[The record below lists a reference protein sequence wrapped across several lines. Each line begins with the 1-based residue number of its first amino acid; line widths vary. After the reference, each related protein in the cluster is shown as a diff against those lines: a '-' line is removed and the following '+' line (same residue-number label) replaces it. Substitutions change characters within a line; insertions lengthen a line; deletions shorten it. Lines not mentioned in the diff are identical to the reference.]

1 MKEALKAAGDQFKGT
16 DRYLLKDYEHLADD
30 EEHIIC
36 DLCGGV
42 RYIKKNS
49 AMFGK
54 DYWAVAERQGRALLP
69 VLTGCICQQK
79 ARHRISAI
87 RDGEWKDVAD
97 GKGKM
102 TNTFIE
108 GNHSDIIYNGKRYIY
123 SVPAKYRNQWIES
136 ERFWTLT
143 GDSQYGYQ
151 KVRNMLENVMMEGD
165 ITESFALYG
174 SESATALLC
183 AIRTAMITYG
193 VPCIMMDTKT
203 ILFHRSNSTPMADE
217 LESVAVLL
225 ISMNEWLSD
234 TGRGIIRDLI
244 RVRSLGGRRKTMFAT
259 EKTLEGLLEDA
270 GGELIR
276 TMSEAI
282 GKDSNLLLI
291 A

>member
-1 MKEALKAAGDQFKGT
+1 MKEALKAAGDQFRGT
-16 DRYLLKDYEHLADD
+16 DKYLLKDYEHLADD
-30 EEHIIC
+30 GEHIIC
-36 DLCGGV
+36 DLCGGI
-42 RYIKKNS
+42 RYVKKTS
-49 AMFGK
+49 KMFGK
-54 DYWAVAERQGRALLP
+54 DYWAVIERQGRALLP
-69 VLTGCICQQK
+69 VLTGCTCQQK

-102 TNTFIE
+102 TNTFVE
-108 GNHSDIIYNGKRYIY
+108 GNHSDIIYNSKRYVY
-123 SVPAKYRNQWIES
+123 SVPSKYRNQWIES
-136 ERFWTLT
+136 ERFWTLE

-151 KVRNMLENVMMEGD
+151 QVRNMVESVMMDGD
-165 ITESFALYG
+165 ITECFALYG
-174 SESATALLC
+174 SETATALLC

-203 ILFHRSNSTPMADE
+203 ILFHRSNKTPMADE
-217 LESVAVLL
+217 LESVEVLL

-234 TGRGIIRDLI
+234 TGRKIIKDLVSA
-244 RVRSLGGRRKTMFAT
+244 RNLGGRRKTMFAT
-259 EKTLEGLLEDA
+259 EKTLDALLEDV
-270 GGELIR
+270 GGELIK